1 MKRPKLKKASK
12 RMSCHKRYK
21 IQKKVREHKR
31 KVRKEAKKRG
41 HKKRK
46 TDPGIPN
53 SAPFKEALLREAE
66 QRKQQLEELKQKQ
79 KLERQKEQ
87 AKKKLEAQNVSPP
100 KEEPVKKE
108 PVKPKE
114 QPSNQ
119 PDNRNLKE
127 SFCRELKKVI
137 EESDV
142 VLEVLDA
149 RDPLGC
155 RCSQVE
161 QLIIQSGGNK
171 KLLLVLNKTDLVPK
185 ENLRKW
191 LWYLQKEFPTVIFK
205 SSVQP
210 KDKVNPSRKKQ
221 RDSKAG
227 PINLSI
233 GRVCVGGEG
242 LLKLLQNFC
251 ETDNETLHVGVIG
264 FPSVGKSSIINSLK
278 KTSACQVGPARGIT
292 RSMQVVRVDKQIKML
307 DSPCLIASPSNSAA
321 ALALRS
327 LINTGDEKSVLELM
341 SAVLK
346 HCSKKQIM
354 LHYKIPDYRNSL
366 EFLILLAQK
375 RGMHKKGNV
384 PDSPGIARV
393 LLSEWTGA
401 KLNYHSKP
409 PRSFNFSPHLNE
421 DIVAAMQQGF
431 NRDQLAQYNANSI
444 KAIHSPSKNSS
455 IVFESSGLINGI
467 IDENH
472 ISEEESED
480 DDDTSMEE
488 EDQDSAD
495 EDIEVSF
502 EPAQKPEKAKALLE
516 RPRSGE
522 QLGAQREDSLN
533 LDLLP
538 EQDDAYDFNTDYV

>member
-12 RMSCHKRYK
+12 RMTCHKRYK

-66 QRKQQLEELKQKQ
+66 QRKQQLEELKQQQ
-79 KLERQKEQ
+79 KLERQKER
-87 AKKKLEAQNVSPP
+87 AKKKLEAQNVSTP

-114 QPSNQ
+114 QPSNK
-119 PDNRNLKE
+119 PDNKNLKG

-161 QLIIQSGGNK
+161 QLIIKSGGNK
-171 KLLLVLNKTDLVPK
+171 KLLLVLNKADLVPK
-185 ENLRKW
+185 ENLKRW
-191 LWYLQKEFPTVIFK
+191 LRYLQKEFPTVVFK

-210 KDKVNPSRKKQ
+210 KDKVNPSRKK
-221 RDSKAG
+221 RMDSKAG
-227 PINLSI
+227 RINLSI
-233 GRVCVGGEG
+233 GRTCVGGEG

-251 ETDNETLHVGVIG
+251 KMDNKTIHVGVIG

-278 KTSACQVGPARGIT
+278 KTSACIVGPARGIT
-292 RSMQVVRVDKQIKML
+292 RNMQIVSVDKHIKML
-307 DSPCLIASPSNSAA
+307 DSPCLIASPYNTAV

-327 LINTGDEKSVLELM
+327 LTNTADEKAVLELM

-346 HCSKKQIM
+346 HCSKKQLI
-354 LHYKIPDYRNSL
+354 LHYRIPNYRNSL

-384 PDSPGIARV
+384 PDSHGAARM

-401 KLNYHSKP
+401 RLSYHCKP
-409 PRSFNFSPHLNE
+409 PPSFNFSPHLTE

-431 NRDQLAQYNANSI
+431 NRDQLAQDNASSI
-444 KAIHSPSKNSS
+444 KAIHSPSMNSS

-480 DDDTSMEE
+480 DDDTSMGE
-488 EDQDSAD
+488 EDSDSAD
-495 EDIEVSF
+495 EDTEVSF
-502 EPAQKPEKAKALLE
+502 KPAQKPEKAQAILE
-516 RPRSGE
+516 RPHSGE
-522 QLGAQREDSLN
+522 QLGAQTEDSFH
-533 LDLLP
+533 LDQVT
-538 EQDDAYDFNTDYV
+538 EEDEAYDFNTDYV